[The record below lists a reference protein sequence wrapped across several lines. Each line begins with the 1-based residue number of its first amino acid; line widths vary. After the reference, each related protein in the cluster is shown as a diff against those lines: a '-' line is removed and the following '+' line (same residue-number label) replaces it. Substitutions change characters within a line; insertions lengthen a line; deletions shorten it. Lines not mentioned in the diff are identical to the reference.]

1 MKINKKYMGGG
12 LNKKPATYNG
22 GGVIGFIDDL
32 LFGGDDDSGSSSGSG
47 SGSGSDGAGS
57 RAHRFEGAQPASTV
71 FRPRKYDT
79 TGAQQDV
86 ISSVA
91 SAIYEDGGVP
101 LKKKTI
107 PQVGSEMPRE
117 EAAEETRRSTDE
129 AAEEQGY
136 DRTRTER
143 FDDMEEQLKM
153 YLVNIVDF
161 SKQYPDQFE
170 QVIAKFAMEM
180 GNELNPRNTPT
191 DDIPYDPLQQKE
203 RRPRFIE

>member
-32 LFGGDDDSGSSSGSG
+32 LFGDDDSGSSSGSG
-47 SGSGSDGAGS
+47 SDGASS
-57 RAHRFEGAQPASTV
+57 RAHRFEGGRPASTV

-143 FDDMEEQLKM
+143 FDDMEKQLKM
-153 YLVNIVDF
+153 YMENMGDF
-161 SKQYPDQFE
+161 AKQYPDQFKA
-170 QVIAKFAMEM
+170 VLKEM
-180 GNELNPRNTPT
+180 YRREMQEKASRGETGAEGET
-191 DDIPYDPLQQKE
+191 S
-203 RRPRFIE
+203 RPRFME

>member
-32 LFGGDDDSGSSSGSG
+32 LFGDDDSGSSSGSG
-47 SGSGSDGAGS
+47 SGGGGGERS
-57 RAHRFEGAQPASTV
+57 RFEGAPPASTV

-79 TGAQQDV
+79 TGAQQ
-86 ISSVA
+86 
-91 SAIYEDGGVP
+91 YEDGGVP

-136 DRTRTER
+136 DKTRTER

-180 GNELNPRNTPT
+180 GNKLREDNMKT
-191 DDIPYDPLQQKE
+191 DDIPGEFDPSAMQKAK
-203 RRPRFIE
+203 RPRFIE

>member
-32 LFGGDDDSGSSSGSG
+32 LFGDDDSGSSSG

-57 RAHRFEGAQPASTV
+57 RAHRFEGGRPASTV

-143 FDDMEEQLKM
+143 FDDMEKQLKM
-153 YLVNIVDF
+153 YVENMGDF
-161 SKQYPDQFE
+161 AKQYPDQFKAVLKE
-170 QVIAKFAMEM
+170 MYRREMQEKARRGETGAEGETSRPKFME
-180 GNELNPRNTPT
+180 
-191 DDIPYDPLQQKE
+191 
-203 RRPRFIE
+203 